1 MENTMSKTTL
11 KTASVLAF
19 ERNLDVSDAY
29 LWQTNSKTQA
39 NSKTN
44 DTDSADNK
52 ASARSPVTI
61 KEKSVRGT
69 ISNRLKNAI
78 TNDPAKLDAETEK
91 ANLQKVDSASL
102 DEQNDTLITR
112 FSIKVLP
119 FTGKPNVCN
128 DQDYQQALE
137 KVVADYIQSQG
148 LNELARRYAINIL
161 NARWLWRNRVGAEK
175 ISVSVKC
182 NDQTVSIE
190 DAHVYSLKNFDADDA
205 QIKQVANWIKSGL
218 SGEEFIILYIEAH
231 AIIGYGQEVYPS
243 QELILDTGSKKSKVL
258 YRVNDRQGCE
268 DNAGM
273 HSQKIS
279 NAIRTID
286 TWYPNAEFP
295 IAIEPYGAVT
305 TMGTAFRQPK
315 AKMDFYS
322 LFDNWVLKGEV
333 PEVEQQHYVMGVLIR
348 GGVFGASGKE

>member
-1 MENTMSKTTL
+1 MSKSTL

-29 LWQTNSKTQA
+29 LWQTDSQGNGENKTP
-39 NSKTN
+39 
-44 DTDSADNK
+44 
-52 ASARSPVTI
+52 SPVVI

-102 DEQNDTLITR
+102 DENNDTLIAR
-112 FSIKVLP
+112 FSLKVLP

-128 DQDYQQALE
+128 DQDYQQALQQ
-137 KVVADYIQSQG
+137 VVAAYIDNQG
-148 LNELARRYAINIL
+148 LDELARRYAINIL
-161 NARWLWRNRVGAEK
+161 NARWLWRNRVGTESIK
-175 ISVSVKC
+175 VTVKC
-182 NDQTVSIE
+182 NDQTITVDE
-190 DAHVYSLKNFDADDA
+190 AKTYSLKNFESDDKHV
-205 QIKQVANWIKSGL
+205 KQVADWIKAGL
-218 SGEEFIILYIEAH
+218 NGDEFIILYVEAQ

-258 YRVNDRQGCE
+258 YRVSDRKGSE

-273 HSQKIS
+273 HSQKVS

-286 TWYPNAEFP
+286 DWYPNAKFP
-295 IAIEPYGAVT
+295 IAVEPYGAVT
-305 TMGTAFRQPK
+305 TLGTAFRQPK

-322 LFDNWVLKGEV
+322 LFDNWVLNGDT
-333 PEVEQQHYVMGVLIR
+333 PDINQQHYVMGVLIR

>member
-1 MENTMSKTTL
+1 MSKSAL

-29 LWQTNSKTQA
+29 LWQTNSQA
-39 NSKTN
+39 QDQT
-44 DTDSADNK
+44 TAP
-52 ASARSPVTI
+52 SPVVI

-102 DEQNDTLITR
+102 DENNDTLIAR
-112 FSIKVLP
+112 FSVKVLP

-128 DQDYQQALE
+128 DQSYQQALE
-137 KVVADYIQSQG
+137 QVVNDYIDNQG
-148 LNELARRYAINIL
+148 LDELAKRYAINVL
-161 NARWLWRNRVGAEK
+161 NARWLWRNRVGTESIK
-175 ISVSVKC
+175 VTVKC
-182 NDQTVSIE
+182 NEQILTVA
-190 DAHVYSLKNFDADDA
+190 DAKTYNLKNFENDDA
-205 QIKQVANWIKSGL
+205 NIKQVAAWIKAGL
-218 SGEEFIILYIEAH
+218 NGDGFIILYVEAH
-231 AIIGYGQEVYPS
+231 AVIGYGQEVYPS

-258 YRVNDRQGCE
+258 YRVSDRKGSE

-273 HSQKIS
+273 HSQKVS

-286 TWYPNAEFP
+286 NWYPDAEFP

-305 TMGTAFRQPK
+305 TLGTAFRQPK
-315 AKMDFYS
+315 AKMDFYT
-322 LFDNWVLKGEV
+322 LFDNWVLKGDA
-333 PEVEQQHYVMGVLIR
+333 PSTEQQHYVMGVLIR

>member
-1 MENTMSKTTL
+1 MSKTTL

-29 LWQTNSKTQA
+29 LWQTDSQENSE
-39 NSKTN
+39 S
-44 DTDSADNK
+44 K
-52 ASARSPVTI
+52 ASSPVVI

-69 ISNRLKNAI
+69 ISNRLKNTI

-102 DEQNDTLITR
+102 DENNDTLIAR
-112 FSIKVLP
+112 FSLKVLP

-128 DQDYQQALE
+128 NQDYQQALE
-137 KVVADYIQSQG
+137 QVVNDYINNQG
-148 LNELARRYAINIL
+148 LDELARRYAINVL
-161 NARWLWRNRVGAEK
+161 NARWLWRNRVGTENIK
-175 ISVSVKC
+175 VTVKC
-182 NDQTVSIE
+182 NGQTITI
-190 DAHVYSLKNFDADDA
+190 DNAKIYSLRNFESDDA
-205 QIKQVANWIKSGL
+205 NIKQITDWIKAGL
-218 SGEEFIILYIEAH
+218 SGDEFIILYIEAH

-258 YRVNDRQGCE
+258 YRVSDRKGSE

-273 HSQKIS
+273 HSQKVS

-286 TWYPNAEFP
+286 DWYPDAEFP

-305 TMGTAFRQPK
+305 TLGTAFRQPK

-322 LFDNWVLKGEV
+322 LFDNWVLKGDAPDV
-333 PEVEQQHYVMGVLIR
+333 NQQHYVMGILIR